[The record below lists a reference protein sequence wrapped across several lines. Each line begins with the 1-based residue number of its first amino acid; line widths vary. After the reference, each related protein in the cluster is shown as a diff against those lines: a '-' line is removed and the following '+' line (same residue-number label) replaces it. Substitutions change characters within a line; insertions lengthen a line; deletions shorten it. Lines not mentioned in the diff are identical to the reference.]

1 MAGLP
6 KAFYTYRDDLFMQN
20 LKSASAVPFA
30 GLETISHK
38 ANAKLEFPAQAQ
50 QSRLSPAEITDFCQ
64 IDMLFPLASY
74 DDFIISYLLPYLE
87 ESEIFLPSGFRK
99 KLSQTRLSLRQQAE
113 IYPQS
118 AKKFGRLA
126 ALLDKEQQLFDLLQ
140 LYRSAL
146 VQG

>member
-1 MAGLP
+1 
-6 KAFYTYRDDLFMQN
+6 MQN
-20 LKSASAVPFA
+20 MKSASVVSFA

-38 ANAKLEFPAQAQ
+38 DTAKLEYPAHAQ

-64 IDMLFPLASY
+64 VDMLFPLASY

>member
-1 MAGLP
+1 
-6 KAFYTYRDDLFMQN
+6 MQN
-20 LKSASAVPFA
+20 LKLVSVVPLA

-38 ANAKLEFPAQAQ
+38 PAAKLDFPAQAQ

-64 IDMLFPLASY
+64 VDLLFPLASY
-74 DDFIISYLLPYLE
+74 DDFITSYLLPYLE
-87 ESEIFLPSGFRK
+87 ESDVFFPSGFRK
-99 KLSQTRLSLRQQAE
+99 KLSQTRLSLREHAE
-113 IYPQS
+113 IHPQS
-118 AKKFGRLA
+118 AKKLGRLA

>member
-1 MAGLP
+1 
-6 KAFYTYRDDLFMQN
+6 MQN
-20 LKSASAVPFA
+20 LKPVSLVPAA
-30 GLETISHK
+30 GLETITHK
-38 ANAKLEFPAQAQ
+38 ATAKQDFLKQAP
-50 QSRLSPAEITDFCQ
+50 QSRLSPAEISDVCQ
-64 IDMLFPLASY
+64 VDMLFPLTSY
-74 DDFIISYLLPYLE
+74 DDYLTSYLLPYLA
-87 ESEIFLPSGFRK
+87 ESELFFPSGFRK

-113 IYPQS
+113 IHPHA

>member
-1 MAGLP
+1 
-6 KAFYTYRDDLFMQN
+6 MQN
-20 LKSASAVPFA
+20 LKSISTVPFT

-38 ANAKLEFPAQAQ
+38 ANARLEFPQQAQ
-50 QSRLSPAEITDFCQ
+50 QSRLSPAEISDFCQ
-64 IDMLFPLASY
+64 VDMLFPLTSY
-74 DDFIISYLLPYLE
+74 DDYIISSLLPYLE
-87 ESEIFLPSGFRK
+87 ESELFFPSGFRK
-99 KLSQTRLSLRQQAE
+99 KLSQTRLGLRQQAE
-113 IYPQS
+113 IHPQS

>member
-1 MAGLP
+1 
-6 KAFYTYRDDLFMQN
+6 MQN
-20 LKSASAVPFA
+20 LKSISAVPFA

-38 ANAKLEFPAQAQ
+38 ASARVEFPEQAR
-50 QSRLSPAEITDFCQ
+50 QSRLSPAEIPDFCQ
-64 IDMLFPLASY
+64 VDMLFPLASY
-74 DDFIISYLLPYLE
+74 DDYIINSLLPYLE
-87 ESEIFLPSGFRK
+87 ESELFFPSGFRK

-113 IYPQS
+113 IHPQS

>member
-1 MAGLP
+1 
-6 KAFYTYRDDLFMQN
+6 MQN
-20 LKSASAVPFA
+20 LKLVSTVPFA

-38 ANAKLEFPAQAQ
+38 ETAKLNFPSQAQ
-50 QSRLSPAEITDFCQ
+50 QSRLSPAEISDFCQ
-64 IDMLFPLASY
+64 DDMLFPLASY
-74 DDFIISYLLPYLE
+74 DDFIVNYLLPYLE
-87 ESEIFLPSGFRK
+87 ESELFFPSGFRK
-99 KLSQTRLSLRQQAE
+99 KLSQTRLDLRQQAE
-113 IYPQS
+113 IHPQS